1 MAGKTSKSEIHSTEE
16 RTHASHWSL
25 SLSRFPQIHPTE
37 RRRGEPTPATRWAS
51 STWGGGPISKNPNH
65 GGATVGVLDDA
76 HSGRRERAWPRQD
89 KRRPYPS
96 KFIVDFA
103 CDSAWCVCN
112 VGWVSAY
119 VCSSPCSFQVHRWF
133 CLRFC
138 LKCVCVCSSP
148 CSSSHLIVGFFAWCI
163 YVGRGFVV
171 SVLRDHR
178 LGTSISGWRLV
189 HTVCWWL
196 VDQV

>member
-51 STWGGGPISKNPNH
+51 STWGGRSARTQIMVAPPSESSTTRTPGGVRGPGLVRTSADPTLPSSSLILPVILPDVCVTW
-65 GGATVGVLDDA
+65 GGYPHTCVHPPV
-76 HSGRRERAWPRQD
+76 
-89 KRRPYPS
+89 PS

-103 CDSAWCVCN
+103 CDSAW
-112 VGWVSAY
+112 S
-119 VCSSPCSFQVHRWF
+119 
-133 CLRFC
+133 
-138 LKCVCVCSSP
+138 VCVCSSP